1 MNTCLL
7 MWKVSQK
14 VKGTNQWA
22 GILKW
27 KNTRWEKLETLI
39 IKQQQQKMLR
49 YYDRSQLE
57 RKACNAVSY
66 STFIDKLM
74 KYELDKWKMNRKN
87 VELWSSKGCEWWHKV
102 QVEVN
107 HYVKPE
113 IYIPGPELFIFINE
127 LNAETEY
134 TLRKFVDDT
143 KLGGAADKPLTVVLP
158 FRGIS
163 VGYRNGL
170 TRTSRNLTRE
180 KAKYHPHEEI
190 APCTTAEWE
199 PSDWKGILS
208 NILWSWWK
216 TSR

>member
-1 MNTCLL
+1 M
-7 MWKVSQK
+7 
-14 VKGTNQWA
+14 
-22 GILKW
+22 
-27 KNTRWEKLETLI
+27 
-39 IKQQQQKMLR
+39 
-49 YYDRSQLE
+49 
-57 RKACNAVSY
+57 
-66 STFIDKLM
+66 
-74 KYELDKWKMNRKN
+74 
-87 VELWSSKGCEWWHKV
+87 
-102 QVEVN
+102 
-107 HYVKPE
+107 
-113 IYIPGPELFIFINE
+113 YIPGPELFIFINE

-170 TRTSRNLTRE
+170 TRTSRNLARE

-208 NILWSWWK
+208 NILWSW
-216 TSR
+216 